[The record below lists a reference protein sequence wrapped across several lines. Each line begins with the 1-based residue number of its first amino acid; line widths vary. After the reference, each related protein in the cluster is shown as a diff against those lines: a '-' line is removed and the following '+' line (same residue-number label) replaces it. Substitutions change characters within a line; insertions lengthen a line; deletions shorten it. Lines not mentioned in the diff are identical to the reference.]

1 MACGLSNECVS
12 PGSAQ
17 AARQCVLDAAQRRC
31 HRVCA
36 PGGTGRRLCMWH
48 IPAQSGRRGPQG
60 SSPMLCSHDRTL
72 VRAHA
77 HTYTCTHMRIN
88 AITRVRNFVTSCSP
102 LVACAGQAEEQTR
115 LGRLWVLEVVQV
127 LPRPRPR
134 GPFLLTFVLGAFML
148 APVLAPLPPT
158 PYTRSHLSPYGT
170 LACGTRCRSKTME
183 GIQRVLGASALTNPP
198 ILGCEVCPRDC
209 PLRTSAACRC
219 WLLTVPYA
227 FVCGSRDVCMRV
239 RVWMCWPGPLID
251 CPGSEV
257 LTRSLN

>member
-1 MACGLSNECVS
+1 MCLS
-12 PGSAQ
+12 
-17 AARQCVLDAAQRRC
+17 RQRPSCPAMRSRRC
-31 HRVCA
+31 STPMPSSLC
-36 PGGTGRRLCMWH
+36 PRRDWKTSLYVAH
-48 IPAQSGRRGPQG
+48 T
-60 SSPMLCSHDRTL
+60 SSKRETRASRFLTDAVLARSHT

>member
-1 MACGLSNECVS
+1 MSLPAAPKLPGNAFSTLLNADAIEFVPREGLEDVFVCGTYQLKAGDEGLKVPHRCC
-12 PGSAQ
+12 
-17 AARQCVLDAAQRRC
+17 AR
-31 HRVCA
+31 
-36 PGGTGRRLCMWH
+36 T
-48 IPAQSGRRGPQG
+48 I
-60 SSPMLCSHDRTL
+60 
-72 VRAHA
+72 AH
-77 HTYTCTHMRIN
+77 N